1 MSNPYL
7 KPRTKGHE
15 GHSANPT
22 VFYGIKGETQ
32 RYMHAGPAGHTRRQE
47 KLFPGQ
53 KRGHYSLPDKYDYL
67 MGKHK
72 GQTKRYSA
80 YLKAKEEHEK
90 AHGKTGGRRRTS
102 RGRKHR
108 STRRR

>member
-1 MSNPYL
+1 MSNSHINDRR
-7 KPRTKGHE
+7 RTQGHKGHSSKPTTFHGIE
-15 GHSANPT
+15 GES
-22 VFYGIKGETQ
+22 Q
-32 RYMHAGPAGHTRRQE
+32 RYMHEGPAGHTRRHE

-53 KRGHYSLPDKYDYL
+53 RRGHFSLHDKFDYL

-72 GQTKRYSA
+72 GQTKRYNA

-90 AHGKTGGRRRTS
+90 AHGKTGGRRR
-102 RGRKHR
+102 GRKSR